1 MSIKDLCILAKQ
13 ASYELSTLA
22 TQHKNDALMAIGEQ
36 IRLDKDIIIQAN
48 VADMRL
54 AAEGGKSQAFLDRLR
69 LTESRIQGMLDGLKA
84 VVALADPVGEVSDA
98 YAAPSGINIKKV
110 RAPLGVIGIIYEA
123 RPNVTI
129 DAIALTLKSGNAV
142 VLRGSRD
149 ALSTNYALVQVAK
162 KGLQKAGISEDA
174 VIFLDSPNREDTKE
188 MLSQGGL
195 IDVVIPRGGEQLK
208 NFVLEHACMP
218 VIASAGGNCHTFV
231 EASAEQEQAIPVII
245 NAKVQ
250 RPSVCNALETLLVE
264 KSIAASFLP
273 KVAQALRNQA
283 VVLKGDAEVAAILT
297 DIELID
303 EAEYYKEYNDLI
315 LKIKIVKDTPAA
327 IAHINK
333 YGTGHSEA
341 ILTKDNTLAEQFTAS
356 VDSAAV
362 FVNASTR
369 FTDGFEFGLGAE
381 MGISTQKLHV
391 RGPIGLKEL
400 TSLKYV
406 VVGNWTTR
414 S

>member
-1 MSIKDLCILAKQ
+1 MSIKELCALAKE
-13 ASYELSTLA
+13 ASYKLSTLS
-22 TQHKNDALMAIGEQ
+22 TQQKNAALAAIGAQ
-36 IRLDKDIIIQAN
+36 IKLDKDVIMQAN
-48 VADMRL
+48 AKDL
-54 AAEGGKSQAFLDRLR
+54 ALAKKSGKPQAFLDRLA
-69 LTESRIQGMLDGLKA
+69 LTQLRIQGILEGLEA
-84 VVALADPVGEVSDA
+84 VAALADPVGEIAEQYTVA
-98 YAAPSGINIKKV
+98 SGLNIKKV
-110 RAPLGVIGIIYEA
+110 RSPLGVIGIIYEA

-149 ALSTNYALVQVAK
+149 AANSNYALVQAAK
-162 KGLQKAGISEDA
+162 KGLKSAEINENA
-174 VIFLDSPNREDTKE
+174 VVFLASPAREDTKV
-188 MLSQGGL
+188 MLEQAGS
-195 IDVVIPRGGEQLK
+195 IDVVIPRGGEELK
-208 NFVLEHACMP
+208 NFVLKHANMP
-218 VIASAGGNCHTFV
+218 VIASAGGNCHLFV
-231 EASAEQEQAIPVII
+231 EASADLEKAIPVIV

-264 KSIAASFLP
+264 QSIADSFLP
-273 KVAQALRNQA
+273 KAAQALCKEK
-283 VVLKGDAEVAAILT
+283 VILKGNAQVAAILS
-297 DIELID
+297 DIEPAD
-303 EAEYYKEYNDLI
+303 DAEYYKEYNDLI
-315 LKIKIVKDTPAA
+315 LKIKIVKDTTSA

-341 ILTKDNTLAEQFTAS
+341 ILTQDSTKAEQFTSA

-406 VVGNWTTR
+406 VTGDWTAR